1 MCCHVT
7 LHALLVVMWCSLIEQ
22 KVDQMAAEL
31 TRRQQEREDTAL
43 QYKRYAC
50 VGIGMTMSAVGS
62 YVILSL
68 CVGHSLLEQ
77 KVDQL
82 TEMMA
87 DLSKRVQSGEGH
99 GPA

>member
-1 MCCHVT
+1 
-7 LHALLVVMWCSLIEQ
+7 
-22 KVDQMAAEL
+22 
-31 TRRQQEREDTAL
+31 
-43 QYKRYAC
+43 
-50 VGIGMTMSAVGS
+50 MSAAGS
-62 YVILSL
+62 YLILSL

-99 GPA
+99 GPV